1 MSLTGKIAIVT
12 GASRGIGAGIALEL
26 AKHGAKVALTYTTPS
41 SKPSVDALISRIT
54 ALENGSCATG
64 IQADLRDTDSPKRI
78 VAATLNA
85 FPTEDN
91 KLDIVI
97 NNAGVALCKPLTEC
111 SDEDISSIFDVNVYG
126 TIRFTREII
135 PYLRSP
141 GRIVNISSIAARRGA
156 AGFSIYSASKAAL
169 EGFTRSL
176 AYELGVA
183 GKGHTVNCVQPGAVE
198 SSMLRNDLPPEV
210 VEYMKQGTAVGNR
223 IGMPEDIAR
232 VVVFLAG
239 EESGWVSGECISV
252 SGGFHMN

>member
-12 GASRGIGAGIALEL
+12 GASRGIGAGIAFEL
-26 AKHGAKVALTYTTPS
+26 AKHGAKVALTYTTPG
-41 SKPSVDALISRIT
+41 SKPGVEAVISRIT
-54 ALENGSCATG
+54 ALQNGSSASA
-64 IQADLRDTDSPKRI
+64 IQADLRDPDAPRRI
-78 VAATLNA
+78 IAATLDA
-85 FPTEDN
+85 FPTKDN

-111 SDEDISSIFDVNVYG
+111 SDEDISSIFDVNVTG
-126 TIRFTREII
+126 TMRFTREVI

-141 GRIVNISSIAARRGA
+141 GRIINISSIAARRGA

-176 AYELGVA
+176 AYELGVE
-183 GKGHTVNCVQPGAVE
+183 GQGHTVNCVQPGPVE
-198 SSMLRNDLPPEV
+198 SSMLRNDLPPDV
-210 VEYMKQGTAVGNR
+210 VEYMRQGTAVGNR